1 MRKPCIST
9 VLLACAFLAGIV
21 LLLYPTVSDWW
32 NSSRMSRAVEGY
44 EQAVEELPREDYER
58 MLSEARAYNEA
69 LSRRAASYVQG
80 ALEDEGYAA
89 LLDPSGTGMM
99 GTVEIAKI
107 GVTLPIYHG
116 TGDAELAAGAGH
128 LEGSSLPVGGEGTHA
143 VITGHRG
150 LPSAR
155 LFTDLD
161 QLAEGDTFVLRVLD
175 ETLTYEV
182 DQIRIVEPE
191 DVSELGVRAGED
203 LCTLVTCTP
212 YGINTQRL
220 LVRGHRVA
228 NALEASDVP
237 VDATRVD
244 PLAVASVI
252 AAAALAVAFVAVM
265 ARTRRR
271 G

>member
-1 MRKPCIST
+1 MRKPRIST
-9 VLLACAFLAGIV
+9 VLLACVFLVGLV
-21 LLLYPTVSDWW
+21 LLLYPSVSDWW

-44 EQAVEELPREDYER
+44 EAAVEDLPREDYER
-58 MLSEARAYNEA
+58 MLTEARAYNEELLA
-69 LSRRAASYVQG
+69 VPVSYIQG
-80 ALEDEGYAA
+80 SPEDERYAA

-99 GTVEIAKI
+99 GTVEISKI
-107 GVTLPIYHG
+107 GVRLPIYHG

-161 QLAEGDTFVLRVLD
+161 QLEEGDCFVLHVLD

-182 DQIRIVEPE
+182 DQIRIVEP
-191 DVSELGVRAGED
+191 SEVEEIRPEAGED

-212 YGINTQRL
+212 YGVNTHRL

-228 NALEASDVP
+228 NAAEADVAA
-237 VDATRVD
+237 DATRVD
-244 PLAVASVI
+244 PLVVASVL
-252 AAAALAVAFVAVM
+252 AAVLLAGAFVTVLV
-265 ARTRRR
+265 RTRKK